1 MSAAVKRILAL
12 SLALVLFFTLVGCVE
27 GLPQE
32 EVNQII
38 ANVTSAEYDTF
49 KFDVEMP
56 MTMKV
61 VGGSDLGTMS
71 MVVDG
76 TGVMDM
82 ANEEM
87 QMTMNMT
94 MDIPGAGEQE
104 MAAEVYIVGGWLY
117 TKIDILGNIPVD
129 IPDVGQWMKMAVTE
143 EMWQQQGQIEPL
155 LEFLGTAV
163 EINYL
168 GSEMVSG
175 TECYL
180 FEVVPD
186 MEALGELLSQET
198 SGMGIM
204 DFSQFDLAEMY
215 KELSVKEWIAK
226 DSYLLMKVEIEMVL
240 EMNPSDVGAAAD
252 DFDKMTMDI
261 KLVES
266 FYDYNEPVSIE
277 LPPEALDAEEISY

>member
-1 MSAAVKRILAL
+1 MSAVRRILAL
-12 SLALVLFFTLVGCVE
+12 SLALVLSVTLVGCVG

-38 ANVTSAEYDTF
+38 ANVTSAEYDTV

-56 MTMKV
+56 MTMEV
-61 VGGSDLGTMS
+61 VGGSEPGTMS

-94 MDIPGAGEQE
+94 VDIPGAGEQE
-104 MAAEVYIVGGWLY
+104 MAMEAYIVGGWMY
-117 TKIDILGNIPVD
+117 TKMDFLELGE
-129 IPDVGQWMKMAVTE
+129 QWTKMEVTE

-155 LEFLGTAV
+155 LEFLVTAV

-168 GSEMVSG
+168 GSKTVSG

-180 FEVVPD
+180 FEIVPD

-226 DSYLLMKVEIEMVL
+226 DSYLLTKVEIEMVL
-240 EMNPSDVGAAAD
+240 EMSPSDVGAAED

-261 KLVES
+261 KIVES

-277 LPPEALDAEEISY
+277 LPQEALDAEEISY

>member
-1 MSAAVKRILAL
+1 MSAVKRILAL
-12 SLALVLFFTLVGCVE
+12 SLALILSFTLVGCVG

-32 EVNQII
+32 EIDQII
-38 ANVTSAEYDTF
+38 ANVTSAEYDTV

-56 MTMKV
+56 MTMEV
-61 VGGSDLGTMS
+61 VGGSEPGKAS
-71 MVVDG
+71 ISVDG

-87 QMTMNMT
+87 QMTMSMA
-94 MDIPGAGEQE
+94 MDIPGIGEQE

-117 TKIDILGNIPVD
+117 TKVD
-129 IPDVGQWMKMAVTE
+129 IPEIGEQWMKMAVTE

-155 LEFLGTAV
+155 LEFLRTAV
-163 EINYL
+163 EIDYL
-168 GSEMVSG
+168 GSETVSG

-180 FEVVPD
+180 FEIVPS

-204 DFSQFDLAEMY
+204 DFSQFDLADLY

-240 EMNPSDVGAAAD
+240 EMSASDVGATAD

-261 KLVES
+261 KIVES

-277 LPPEALDAEEISY
+277 LPPEALDAEEIPY

>member
-1 MSAAVKRILAL
+1 MSAVKRILAL
-12 SLALVLFFTLVGCVE
+12 SLALILSFTLVTLVGCAG

-32 EVNQII
+32 EIDQII
-38 ANVTSAEYDTF
+38 ANVTSAEYDTV

-56 MTMKV
+56 MTMTV
-61 VGGSDLGTMS
+61 VGGSDPGTAS
-71 MVVDG
+71 IVVDG

-94 MDIPGAGEQE
+94 VDIPGIGEQE

-117 TKIDILGNIPVD
+117 TKVD
-129 IPDVGQWMKMAVTE
+129 IPEIGEQWMKMAVTE

-155 LEFLGTAV
+155 LEFLRTAV
-163 EINYL
+163 EIDYL
-168 GSEMVSG
+168 GSETVSG

-180 FEVVPD
+180 FEIVPS

-204 DFSQFDLAEMY
+204 DFSQFDLADLY

-226 DSYLLMKVEIEMVL
+226 DSYLLMKVEIGMVL
-240 EMNPSDVGAAAD
+240 EMSASDVGATAD

-261 KLVES
+261 KIVES

-277 LPPEALDAEEISY
+277 LPPEALDAEEIPY

>member
-1 MSAAVKRILAL
+1 MSAIKTILAL
-12 SLALVLFFTLVGCVE
+12 SLALVLSFTLVGCVE

-38 ANVTSAEYDTF
+38 ANVTSAEYDTV

-56 MTMKV
+56 MTMEV
-61 VGGSDLGTMS
+61 VGGSEPGTMS

-76 TGVMDM
+76 TGVMDI

-94 MDIPGAGEQE
+94 VDIPGAGEQE
-104 MAAEVYIVGGWLY
+104 MAMEAYIVGGWIY
-117 TKIDILGNIPVD
+117 TKMDLLELGE
-129 IPDVGQWMKMAVTE
+129 QWMKMEVTE
-143 EMWQQQGQIEPL
+143 EMWQQQDQIEPL
-155 LEFLGTAV
+155 LEFLVTAV

-168 GSEMVSG
+168 GSETVSG

-180 FEVVPD
+180 FEIVPD

-204 DFSQFDLAEMY
+204 DFSQFDLADLY
-215 KELSVKEWIAK
+215 KELSVKAWIAE

-240 EMNPSDVGAAAD
+240 EMSASDVGATED
-252 DFDKMTMDI
+252 DFDRMTMDI
-261 KLVES
+261 KIVES

-277 LPPEALDAEEISY
+277 LPPEALDAEEIPY

>member
-1 MSAAVKRILAL
+1 MSAVKTILAL
-12 SLALVLFFTLVGCVE
+12 SLALVLSFTLVGCVE

-38 ANVTSAEYDTF
+38 ANVTSAEYDTV

-56 MTMKV
+56 MTMEV
-61 VGGSDLGTMS
+61 VGGSDPGTMS

-76 TGVMDM
+76 TGVMDI

-94 MDIPGAGEQE
+94 VDIPGAGEQE
-104 MAAEVYIVGGWLY
+104 MAMEAYIVGGWIY
-117 TKIDILGNIPVD
+117 TKMDLLELGE
-129 IPDVGQWMKMAVTE
+129 QWMKMEVTE

-155 LEFLGTAV
+155 LEFLVTAV

-180 FEVVPD
+180 FEIVPD

-204 DFSQFDLAEMY
+204 DFSQFDLADLY

-226 DSYLLMKVEIEMVL
+226 DSYLLMKVEITMDL
-240 EMNPSDVGAAAD
+240 EMSASDVGATED
-252 DFDKMTMDI
+252 DFDRMTMDI
-261 KLVES
+261 KIVES

-277 LPPEALDAEEISY
+277 LPPEALDAEEIPY